1 MKRILA
7 LLRRDLLSTAKDHM
21 MLYSIVGTLLLAFG
35 LRFFLPSLGQAAV
48 NVVVTPEMPPAVV
61 QQLESYLNVEVVGDR
76 AALERRVLAYDDAV
90 GIVPAQGGGY
100 SLVLQG
106 NESHD
111 SEVLP
116 AMVLQKV
123 VGGDGGVQVGMREIE
138 GDQVAFRE
146 IIGSIVGLAVL
157 FVASMVMGFMII
169 EDKESRM
176 LQALGISPLSR
187 REYVAARGLLVLA
200 LALILVFGALLLLGL
215 GSFDYLQIAAIAVV
229 ASLVAIL
236 AGFVIGS
243 LSSNQIA
250 GIANVKFGM
259 LLFLLP
265 ALLTLVIPE
274 QFWVALYW
282 VPTYWVY
289 AGFKAVLLEG
299 ASWAGLAPLL
309 GLMLLTSLVMLAA
322 SYRWLKGNLD
332 FARG

>member
-7 LLRRDLLSTAKDHM
+7 LIRRDLLSTVKDQM
-21 MLYSIVGTLLLAFG
+21 MLYSIIGSLLLAFG
-35 LRFFLPSLGQAAV
+35 LRFFLPSVGQAAV

-61 QQLESYLNVEVVGDR
+61 QQLEDYLNVEIVDDR
-76 AALERRVLAYDDAV
+76 TALERRVLAYDDAV

-100 SLVLQG
+100 SVVLQG
-106 NESHD
+106 NEAHD
-111 SEVLP
+111 SRVLP
-116 AMVLQKV
+116 GMVLQRV
-123 VGGDGGVQVGMREIE
+123 LGGNDRVQVGIQEVA

-146 IIGSIVGLAVL
+146 IFGAFVGLAVL

-200 LALILVFGALLLLGL
+200 LGLILVFGGLLLMGVS
-215 GSFDYLQIAAIAVV
+215 GFDYLQIASIAVV

-274 QFWVALYW
+274 QFWVAFYW
-282 VPTYWVY
+282 VPTYWAY
-289 AGFKAVLLEG
+289 TSFRAVLVEG
-299 ASWAGLAPLL
+299 TTWAALSPML
-309 GLMLLTSLVMLAA
+309 GWMLLTSLVMLAA

-332 FARG
+332 FARA